1 MFIPNTGNMHIYRV
15 AKTKWAK
22 DTSGEGARL
31 YGGRWNHKKLACIY
45 ASESRA
51 LAMLEYTVNINVDD
65 IPLSLTLV
73 TLEIDDAVVLSHEI
87 SQLPGNWK
95 EYPAPVNTKDM
106 GSAWLREGKKII
118 RIPSVVIPQE
128 FNFIINGQIDNSTFC
143 KIVHV
148 EDLEYDLRIKS

>member
-1 MFIPNTGNMHIYRV
+1 MLIYRV

-22 DTSGEGARL
+22 DTTGEGSRL

-51 LAMLEYTVNINVDD
+51 LAMLEYTVNINVDE
-65 IPLSLTLV
+65 IPFSLTLV
-73 TLEIDDAVVLSHEI
+73 SFEIDDAVVLSPGFEE
-87 SQLPGNWK
+87 LPPNWK

-118 RIPSVVIPQE
+118 RIPSVIIPPE
-128 FNFIINGQIDNSTFC
+128 FNFIVNCQIENSTFC

-148 EDLEYDLRIKS
+148 EDLEYDRRIKF